1 MFYPFVLEPLPYPY
15 GALEP
20 YIDTRTVT
28 IHHDRHQKTY
38 VDNLNTLIATHP
50 ELSSESLESL
60 LSTPTTIPSDIRQQ
74 VINQG
79 GGVYNHT
86 FYWENLSPNST
97 GQPIGDLAL
106 AIDQSFGSFDHFKNQ
121 FKLAALSNFGS
132 GWTWLVKTPEGS
144 LQIINTANQD
154 TPISLGLNPLMTMDV
169 WEHAYYLKHQNLR
182 GDYIDALWPII
193 NWENAEALYISSN

>member
-1 MFYPFVLEPLPYPY
+1 MFYPFTLDPLPYPY

-38 VDNLNTLIATHP
+38 VDNLNALIASHP
-50 ELSSESLESL
+50 ELSSESLDSL
-60 LSTPTTIPSDIRQQ
+60 LSTPTIIPSTIRQQ

-86 FYWENLSPNST
+86 FYWENLSPTST
-97 GQPIGDLAL
+97 GKPIGNLAL
-106 AIDQSFGSFDHFKNQ
+106 AIDQTFGSFANFKSQ

-132 GWTWLVKTPEGS
+132 GWTWLVKTPEGA

-154 TPISLGLNPLMTMDV
+154 TPISLGLTPLMTMDV
-169 WEHAYYLKHQNLR
+169 WEHAYYLKYQNLR
-182 GDYIDALWPII
+182 GNYIDALWPII
-193 NWENAEALYISSN
+193 NWENAELLYNSSN